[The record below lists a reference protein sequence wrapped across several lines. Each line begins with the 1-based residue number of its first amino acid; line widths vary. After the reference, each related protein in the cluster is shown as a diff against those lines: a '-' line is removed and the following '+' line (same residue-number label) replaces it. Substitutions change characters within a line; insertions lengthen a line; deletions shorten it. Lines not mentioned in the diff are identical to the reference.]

1 MSPGDRR
8 LQRAV
13 TSTSRSRRILHLAVA
28 TIALVAGSIV
38 GLSGTGAPGK
48 AGALAGTG
56 GTSSLSYDTT
66 PSVSALSD
74 RIYSPFAAEAEL
86 AGAENA
92 ADGGG
97 GLVYSV
103 DSAGET
109 TVSFTTS
116 DGDTF
121 DFSSHALQHLT
132 QRGVPID
139 DVTSL
144 LDDSSSSFR
153 YFHDG
158 AWKTGFYDPS
168 SGLFVGTANGNVTT
182 VIGNASQNYINN
194 LMAAQP

>member
-1 MSPGDRR
+1 MRR
-8 LQRAV
+8 AALTTAV
-13 TSTSRSRRILHLAVA
+13 VAV
-28 TIALVAGSIV
+28 IGM
-38 GLSGTGAPGK
+38 
-48 AGALAGTG
+48 GALAIPGDVLPAPYRPRAPNYDQTATG
-56 GTSSLSYDTT
+56 SS
-66 PSVSALSD
+66 A
-74 RIYSPFAAEAEL
+74 AAE
-86 AGAENA
+86 
-92 ADGGG
+92 GGG

-109 TVSFTTS
+109 TVSFTTA

-121 DFSSHALQHLT
+121 DFSPHSLQRLT

-144 LDDSSSSFR
+144 LDDSSSRFR